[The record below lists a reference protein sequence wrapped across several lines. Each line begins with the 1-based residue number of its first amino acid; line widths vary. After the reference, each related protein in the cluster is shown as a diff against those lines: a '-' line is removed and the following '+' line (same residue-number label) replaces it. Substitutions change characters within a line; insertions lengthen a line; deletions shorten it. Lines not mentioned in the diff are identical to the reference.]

1 MCLASFVLHPSFN
14 HYLSWGLNSDSFHE
28 IGEGHKPNSR
38 GLYTHFENLPTE
50 GGMTISNL
58 KEWMTL
64 AHLGNMI
71 SNCFFLVKVGT
82 SLIRGD
88 QKVGAKV
95 VFSPRTGSGWN
106 GWMTFFQVGEV
117 LVFP

>member
-1 MCLASFVLHPSFN
+1 MDDPGTFGKYDFKL
-14 HYLSWGLNSDSFHE
+14 
-28 IGEGHKPNSR
+28 
-38 GLYTHFENLPTE
+38 
-50 GGMTISNL
+50 
-58 KEWMTL
+58 
-64 AHLGNMI
+64 
-71 SNCFFLVKVGT
+71 FFLVKVGT

>member
-1 MCLASFVLHPSFN
+1 
-14 HYLSWGLNSDSFHE
+14 
-28 IGEGHKPNSR
+28 
-38 GLYTHFENLPTE
+38 
-50 GGMTISNL
+50 MTISNL